1 MNVFIAALSR
11 LFRSAPDHVPDAT
24 KMVAPPP
31 AMPVLTVGEAPD
43 ALGLTPGDYRA
54 AAARIGCTVPAIRAV
69 AEVESAGRGF
79 LPDGRPAILYEAHQ
93 FHRLTRGRFGAERD
107 RFGVPLSVPSWRRDL
122 YGPSGAHQYARLE
135 DAMRLDE
142 RASVFATSWGTF
154 QIMGFNFA
162 ALGFPDVDTFRE
174 VIAAQDEAREH
185 LDMFVQFILVND
197 LDDELR
203 DRRWADFAR
212 IYNGPGYAANRYD
225 VKMAAAYA
233 KHAAACAR
241 EKR

>member
-1 MNVFIAALSR
+1 VSLISGLRA
-11 LFRSAPDHVPDAT
+11 LFRTPPGAT
-24 KMVAPPP
+24 VAEGPRPQI
-31 AMPVLTVGEAPD
+31 PVLAVNEAPRTD
-43 ALGLTPGDYRA
+43 ALGLMDRDYA
-54 AAARIGCTVPAIRAV
+54 AVAVRIGCTVPAIRAV

-79 LPDGRPAILYEAHQ
+79 LPDGRPAILFEAHQ

-122 YGPSGAHQYARLE
+122 YGPPGAHQYARLE
-135 DAMRLDE
+135 DAMKLDE
-142 RASVFATSWGTF
+142 RAAVFATSWGTF

-174 VIAAQDEAREH
+174 VIAATDQAREH
-185 LDMFVQFILVND
+185 LDMFVQFILVNG

-212 IYNGPGYAANRYD
+212 VYNGPGYAANRYH
-225 VKMAAAYA
+225 VKMAEAFARHSAAGPW
-233 KHAAACAR
+233 
-241 EKR
+241 

>member
-1 MNVFIAALSR
+1 MSFWDSIAR
-11 LFRSAPDHVPDAT
+11 LFR
-24 KMVAPPP
+24 APPGATVAEGP
-31 AMPVLTVGEAPD
+31 KLQIPVMSVGDPPRTDAM
-43 ALGLTPGDYRA
+43 GLTDRDYAA

-79 LPDGRPAILYEAHQ
+79 LPDGRPAILFEAHQ
-93 FHRLTRGRFGAERD
+93 FHRLTRGRFGTERD
-107 RFGVPLSVPSWRRDL
+107 RFGVALSVPTRRREL
-122 YGPSGAHQYARLE
+122 YGPPGAHQYARLE
-135 DAMRLDE
+135 DAMKLDE
-142 RASVFATSWGTF
+142 RAAVFATSWGTY

-174 VIAAQDEAREH
+174 VIAATDQAREH
-185 LDMFVQFILVND
+185 LDLFVQFILVNG

-212 IYNGPGYAANRYD
+212 VYNGPGYAANRYD

-233 KHAAACAR
+233 KHAA
-241 EKR
+241 EGPW

>member
-1 MNVFIAALSR
+1 MNGFLAALKR
-11 LFRSAPDHVPDAT
+11 LFAP
-24 KMVAPPP
+24 APPAVPTP
-31 AMPVLTVGEAPD
+31 APAIPVVAVGEAQPLD
-43 ALGLTPGDYRA
+43 ALGLAPADYRA

-79 LPDGRPAILYEAHQ
+79 LLDGRPAILFEAHQ
-93 FHRLTRGRFGAERD
+93 FHRLTRGRHGAERD

-122 YGPSGAHQYARLE
+122 YGPPGAHQYARLE

-142 RASVFATSWGTF
+142 RAAVFATSWGTF

-174 VIAAQDEAREH
+174 VIATTDQAREH
-185 LDMFVQFILVND
+185 LDLFVQFILVNG

-225 VKMAAAYA
+225 QKMAQAYA
-233 KHAAACAR
+233 KHAAAGPW
-241 EKR
+241 